1 MHDEIEQRVDYNTI
15 FSPKQAG
22 LGRPYSEMLAHEEK
36 GMVKYRRCWENAC
49 GSSGSFENYSYLLI
63 WFMLFFFFFYPIMS
77 QADYIAPC
85 SLLLCSLIFV
95 FT

>member
-1 MHDEIEQRVDYNTI
+1 MLKELAASFSEQLLDGTETQKPMHDEIEKRANYNRI

-63 WFMLFFFFFYPIMS
+63 
-77 QADYIAPC
+77 
-85 SLLLCSLIFV
+85 
-95 FT
+95 